1 MRTRMSFIL
10 GLALAATP
18 AIADGA
24 HAPPAASKFN
34 VVPLVS
40 DQAGVAPNT
49 DPDLVNAWGISQ
61 QGNGP
66 LWISD
71 NGTGLSTV
79 YDVNTGV
86 KQLGVTIPGGVPTG
100 TVGVLSPNG
109 FVVKE
114 GSSKGPS
121 YFMFDS
127 ESGQITGWNPTVDF
141 ANAIVAV
148 DNSAQGS
155 VYKGLAL
162 DETDSLLFAADFHNN
177 QVQIYDS
184 GFNQVRAF
192 TDTSLPK
199 RFAPFN
205 VAFLNSKLYVAFAK
219 RQKNGGDEID
229 KKGLGFVDV
238 FDKNGNLL
246 QHLIA
251 NGVLNAPWGIAIAP
265 SGFGTLAGDLLVG
278 NFGDGK
284 INVFDPSTGDRLGN
298 LKDGDGKTVKIDG
311 LWALQAGPGSSVTF
325 TAGPDDESHGLLG
338 QLQPQ

>member
-10 GLALAATP
+10 ALALTATP
-18 AIADGA
+18 AIAGGA
-24 HAPPAASKFN
+24 NTPPAPSKFN

-86 KQLGVTIPGGVPTG
+86 KQFGVTIPSGVPTG
-100 TVGVLSPNG
+100 TVGVSSPNG
-109 FVVKE
+109 FVIKE
-114 GSSKGPS
+114 GTTKGPS

-127 ESGQITGWNPTVDF
+127 ESGQITGWSPVVDF

-148 DNSAQGS
+148 DNSGQGS

-162 DETDSLLFAADFHNN
+162 DEADSLLFAADFHNN

-184 GFNQVRAF
+184 GFNQSAHSRILACRNVLHLS
-192 TDTSLPK
+192 TS
-199 RFAPFN
+199 R
-205 VAFLNSKLYVAFAK
+205 SSTTSSMS
-219 RQKNGGDEID
+219 
-229 KKGLGFVDV
+229 
-238 FDKNGNLL
+238 LL
-246 QHLIA
+246 Q
-251 NGVLNAPWGIAIAP
+251 NARRTVAMKSTRRAWASSTCSTRMAIFC
-265 SGFGTLAGDLLVG
+265 S
-278 NFGDGK
+278 
-284 INVFDPSTGDRLGN
+284 I
-298 LKDGDGKTVKIDG
+298 
-311 LWALQAGPGSSVTF
+311 
-325 TAGPDDESHGLLG
+325 
-338 QLQPQ
+338 

>member
-1 MRTRMSFIL
+1 MSFVL
-10 GLALAATP
+10 SLALLATP
-18 AIADGA
+18 ALADGA
-24 HAPPAASKFN
+24 KMPPAGSKFN

-40 DQAGVAPNT
+40 DRAGMAPNT

-79 YDVNTGV
+79 YDVNTGT
-86 KQLGVTIPGGVPTG
+86 KQFGVTIPGGTPTG
-100 TVGVLSPNG
+100 TVGVLHPSG
-109 FVVKE
+109 FVIHK
-114 GSSKGPS
+114 GAANGPS

-127 ESGQITGWNPTVDF
+127 ESGRITGWNPTIDF

-155 VYKGLAL
+155 VYKGQAL
-162 DETDSLLFAADFHNN
+162 DEADSLMFAADFHNN
-177 QVQIYDS
+177 QVQVYDS
-184 GFNQVRAF
+184 GFNLVNTF
-192 TDTSLPK
+192 TDASLPR

-205 VAFLNSKLYVAFAK
+205 VAYLNNKLYVAFAK
-219 RQKNGGDEID
+219 RQKGSDDEVD
-229 KKGLGFVDV
+229 KKGLGYVDV
-238 FDKNGNLL
+238 FDKNGNLQ

-251 NGVLNAPWGIAIAP
+251 NGALDAPWGLAIAP
-265 SGFGTLAGDLLVG
+265 SGFGNLAGDLLVG

-284 INVFDPSTGDRLGN
+284 INVFDPSTGDHLGN
-298 LKDGDGKTVKIDG
+298 LKGSDGKSIKIDG
-311 LWALQAGPGSSVTF
+311 LWGLQAGPNANVTF
-325 TAGPDDESHGLLG
+325 TAGPDDENHGLLG

>member
-10 GLALAATP
+10 GLALIATR
-18 AIADGA
+18 ALAGGTN
-24 HAPPAASKFN
+24 APPAASNFN

-71 NGTGLSTV
+71 NGTGLSSV

-86 KQLGVTIPGGVPTG
+86 KQFDVTIPGGVPTG
-100 TVGVLSPNG
+100 TVGVASPNG
-109 FVVKE
+109 FVIKE
-114 GSSKGPS
+114 GTKKGAS

-127 ESGQITGWNPTVDF
+127 ESGQITGWNPAVDF
-141 ANAIVAV
+141 GSAIVAV

-162 DETDSLLFAADFHNN
+162 DDADSLLYAADFHNN

-184 GFNQVRAF
+184 GFNKIAAF
-192 TDTSLPK
+192 TDTSLPN

-205 VAFLNSKLYVAFAK
+205 VAFFNNKLYVAFAK
-219 RQKNGGDEID
+219 RQKNSDDEID
-229 KKGLGFVDV
+229 KKGLGYVDV
-238 FDKNGNLL
+238 FDKNGNFL

-265 SGFGTLAGDLLVG
+265 AGFGTLAGDLLVG

-284 INVFDPSTGDRLGN
+284 INVFDPSTGNRLGN
-298 LKDGDGKTVKIDG
+298 LKDDTGKTIKIDG
-311 LWALQAGPGSSVTF
+311 LWGLQAGPGSNVTF

>member
-10 GLALAATP
+10 CLALVATP
-18 AIADGA
+18 ALAGGTG
-24 HAPPAASKFN
+24 APPAASKFN

-71 NGTGLSTV
+71 NGTGLSSV
-79 YDVNTGV
+79 YDVHTGV
-86 KQLGVTIPGGVPTG
+86 KQFDVTIPGGVPTG
-100 TVGVLSPNG
+100 TVGVLNPNG
-109 FVVKE
+109 FVIQE
-114 GSSKGPS
+114 GTKKGPS
-121 YFMFDS
+121 YFMFNS
-127 ESGQITGWNPTVDF
+127 ESGQITGWSPVVDF
-141 ANAIVAV
+141 GNAIVAV

-155 VYKGLAL
+155 VYKGLAI
-162 DETDSLLFAADFHNN
+162 DEADSLLYAADFHNN
-177 QVQIYDS
+177 QVQIFDS
-184 GFNQVRAF
+184 GFNKIGAF
-192 TDTSLPK
+192 TDTSLPN

-205 VAFLNSKLYVAFAK
+205 VAFLNNKLYVAFAK
-219 RQKNGGDEID
+219 RQKNSDDEID
-229 KKGLGFVDV
+229 KKGLGYVDV

-251 NGVLNAPWGIAIAP
+251 NGALNAPWGIALAP

-284 INVFDPSTGDRLGN
+284 INVFDPSTGNRLGN
-298 LKDGDGKTVKIDG
+298 LKDGTGKTIKIDG
-311 LWALQAGPGSSVTF
+311 LWGLQAGPGSAVTF